1 MVEVFTKP
9 GTNSQAKRDLI
20 FKKIGMIFSI
30 YDNGTHYVANH
41 RLNSEMLE
49 EISKDDDVFEVTWE
63 YTGGIGGWVL
73 LMNMELDL

>member
-49 EISKDDDVFEVTWE
+49 EISKDDDVFEVT
-63 YTGGIGGWVL
+63 
-73 LMNMELDL
+73 